1 MLSSKL
7 VSSVKQTVELID
19 ICNRLH
25 KGEEIEGYN
34 ASDLPSDAI
43 YEKCIRDLKK
53 VINNEPLEVSKTDN
67 KTNDKDNTPIMFMG
81 SIPKPEHIV
90 EIDSNGVDFSSM
102 KVMHLGGVM
111 GEHIDLSI

>member
-1 MLSSKL
+1 MFGSKF

-53 VINNEPLEVSKTDN
+53 VINNVPATIIARPRNAFFDNFSLKT
-67 KTNDKDNTPIMFMG
+67 I
-81 SIPKPEHIV
+81 
-90 EIDSNGVDFSSM
+90 
-102 KVMHLGGVM
+102 
-111 GEHIDLSI
+111 